1 MAKYVIKRDAAGLP
15 ERLTRY
21 KQELNDEQFRV
32 VTSPS
37 KAALV
42 VAGAGTGKTRAITY
56 RVAYLIEQG
65 VSPQRIML
73 ATFTNRAAREMLRR
87 VEALTG
93 SQNVHRVWGGTF
105 HRIAN
110 LMLRRH
116 AVSIGYDANYSI
128 LDSEDARDLLNLCVE
143 DAAID
148 TKKKRFPKAEV
159 IQSIISYATNTD
171 TDLADVIVRQY
182 PYFELL
188 TAQIRRV
195 DFIYQQRKRE
205 RNVMDYDDLLL
216 NMKRLL
222 IERREVADLYAEQF
236 QHILVDEYQD
246 TNRLQAELIDLLA
259 VKHRNVMVV
268 GDDAQ
273 SIFAWRGAE
282 FTNIYEFPKRYPE
295 AEVYKL
301 ETNYRSTPE
310 ILALAN
316 VSIANN
322 RKQFPKMLKAARG
335 RKRTGPSIADPGIRI
350 PDSDANKTES
360 ESNIQT
366 DDQTKSAIPDPTSEI
381 GRPALVPC
389 SDVEQQ
395 SAFVAA
401 RILDLRDNGTPLE
414 EIAVMYRS
422 HYHSIELQLELSRR
436 GIPYRVQ
443 SGVRFFEQAHIK
455 DVVSYLRVIVNPRD
469 ELAWKRILK
478 MIPGVGRATAA
489 RVYEAI
495 ALRDSQRAG
504 RGETEKERRGDVS
517 RREDAG
523 TKREGDAA
531 REIIGLLSAST
542 GIAASSRQ
550 LAATSQDAASPR
562 LRVPA
567 SPAWREFVSLLELL
581 VSDEYRGQPAK
592 QIALI
597 LDRGYE
603 QYLLENYENAE
614 SRAEDIRGLA
624 LYANRYD
631 STESF
636 LSELALLS
644 TERFTEPQPLTGED
658 VISGGE
664 DDELLTLTS
673 VHQAKGLEWKCV
685 FIIWAAEGKF
695 PSPRSLREIDSEE
708 EERRL
713 WYVALTRAKD
723 ELYITYPL
731 MLTDYNRQTVLQKP
745 SRFVTECPPALFEI
759 WNLEE
764 ESMPTEQKFFAAP
777 EPDEYIN

>member
-1 MAKYVIKRDAAGLP
+1 MLSALRNPVATAPGSDMKYVLKRDQASLP

-21 KQELNDEQFRV
+21 KSELNEEQFRV
-32 VTSPS
+32 VTAPP
-37 KAALV
+37 KATLV

-65 VSPQRIML
+65 VSPQRILL

-87 VEALTG
+87 VETLTG

-105 HRIAN
+105 HRVAN

-116 AVSIGYDANYSI
+116 AVSIGFDQNYSI
-128 LDSEDARDLLNLCVE
+128 LDSEDARDLLNLCIE

-148 TKKKRFPKAEV
+148 TKAKRFPKAEV
-159 IQSIISYATNTD
+159 VQGIISYANNTD
-171 TDLADVIVRQY
+171 VPIDEVIIAKY

-188 TAQIRRV
+188 TSQIKRV
-195 DFIYQQRKRE
+195 DYIYQQRKRE

-216 NMKRLL
+216 NLKKLL
-222 IERREVADLYAEQF
+222 LEKPDIANLYAEQF

-295 AEVYKL
+295 ANVFKL

-316 VSIANN
+316 VSIAHN
-322 RKQFPKMLKAARG
+322 RKQFPKILTAFRG
-335 RKRTGPSIADPGIRI
+335 GNPTGREGAVSPSGAPSLPVGF
-350 PDSDANKTES
+350 
-360 ESNIQT
+360 
-366 DDQTKSAIPDPTSEI
+366 
-381 GRPALVPC
+381 RPALVPC

-401 RILDLRDNGTPLE
+401 RILELRDDGTNLE
-414 EIAVMYRS
+414 DIAVMYRS

-436 GIPYRVQ
+436 NIPYRVQ

-455 DVVSYLRVIVNPRD
+455 DVVSYFRVIVNPRD

-478 MIPGVGRATAA
+478 MVPGIGKATAN
-489 RVYEAI
+489 RIYESIVQRDADTSEPPALAGGENAI
-495 ALRDSQRAG
+495 GDNALALVRSFGEGRQAG
-504 RGETEKERRGDVS
+504 RLR
-517 RREDAG
+517 
-523 TKREGDAA
+523 
-531 REIIGLLSAST
+531 
-542 GIAASSRQ
+542 SSQ
-550 LAATSQDAASPR
+550 P
-562 LRVPA
+562 
-567 SPAWREFVSLLELL
+567 WIYFVKLLEML
-581 VSDEYRGQPAK
+581 VAEENRNNPAK
-592 QIALI
+592 QIELV
-597 LDRGYE
+597 LTNGYE
-603 QYLLENYENAE
+603 QYLTENYENAE

-624 LYANRYD
+624 LYANRYN
-631 STESF
+631 STEDF

-644 TERFTEPQPLTGED
+644 TERFKEPQPLVGED

-664 DDELLTLTS
+664 EDELLTLTS
-673 VHQAKGLEWKCV
+673 VHQAKGLEWKAV

-695 PSPRSLREIDSEE
+695 PSPRSLKEIDSEE

-723 ELYITYPL
+723 ELYVTYPL
-731 MLTDYNRQTVLQKP
+731 MMTDYNRQTVLQKP
-745 SRFVTECPPALFEI
+745 SRFITECPPALFEI

-764 ESMPTEQKFFAAP
+764 ETARPEIVIAAEP
-777 EPDEYIN
+777 EGYLN